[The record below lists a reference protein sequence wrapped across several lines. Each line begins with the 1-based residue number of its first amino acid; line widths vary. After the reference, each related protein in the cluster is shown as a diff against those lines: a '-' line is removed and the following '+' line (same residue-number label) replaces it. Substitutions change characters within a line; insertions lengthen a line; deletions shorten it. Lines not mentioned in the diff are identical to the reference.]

1 MIPRFCF
8 DNFSSFSVGG
18 AFLTSE
24 LRLHRGAASLLGTAL
39 LRAKR
44 PVTAAVGAGG
54 RRRGTATLGNGET
67 ARVGTEIGEVGGNKR
82 GAGEFVKFGRFFDDD
97 DDDDQLEECFLL
109 PGAVLHRLLRVVQA
123 VDPGCVVPPAHQCCV
138 VPPSTRGSSAAAQA
152 ARCSFD
158 PADPVVQHGHP
169 VHRQSA

>member
-82 GAGEFVKFGRFFDDD
+82 GAGEFVKFGRFLDD
-97 DDDDQLEECFLL
+97 DDDDQLEKCFLL

-123 VDPGCVVPPAHQCCV
+123 VVPGCVVPPAHQCCV

-152 ARCSFD
+152 ARCSFG
-158 PADPVVQHGHP
+158 PADPVVQRGHP